1 MHQIPLI
8 NKSMV
13 TLSVLAIIHNY
24 QRLCSVMRVSWNAEY
39 RGKAPLHLELAIRN
53 MNSSR
58 TPTQVYANMIAIIQ
72 SSGTGESR
80 MVDQVFTFNLGD
92 PAEMKRK
99 SLDNASCTDSG

>member
-1 MHQIPLI
+1 
-8 NKSMV
+8 MV

-39 RGKAPLHLELAIRN
+39 RGKAALHLELAIRN

-80 MVDQVFTFNLGD
+80 MVDQLALKVFPFDLRD